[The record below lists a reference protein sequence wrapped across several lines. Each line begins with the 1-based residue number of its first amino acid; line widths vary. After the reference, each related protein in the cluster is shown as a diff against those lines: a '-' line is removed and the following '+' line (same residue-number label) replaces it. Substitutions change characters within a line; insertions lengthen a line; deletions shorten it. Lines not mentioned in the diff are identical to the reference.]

1 MDDRSTA
8 GLDLDYAR
16 SRFPGL
22 ASEWVYMDNAGGSL
36 PLGSVIDS
44 IADYMRHWPV
54 QLGATYAPSA
64 EAGRRVDAGRAA
76 IARLMSMG
84 GHTSVDPET
93 VVLGASTSSLFSRVA
108 RGLAPGIRPGDE
120 IVVTAVDHEAN
131 VSPWHRLQRH
141 GARIRTWPLNLDSL
155 ALEARDLEPL
165 LSDRTRLVCCTHA
178 SNILGSVTDLGAIS
192 RLTKDAG
199 ARLCVDGVAYA
210 PHRAMAVADAGVDF
224 YAFSLYK
231 VFGPHCA
238 ALFGR
243 REALREL
250 DNQNHRFFSDDY
262 VPGKL
267 EPGAFPYEL
276 VAAATAIPDYI
287 EALGRR
293 SGGDAFAAIAA
304 HERALSGRLL
314 DYLGT
319 RPDAR
324 IMGSAEADAGRL
336 PTISFVLS
344 GRPSASVPPVTD
356 EAGLGIRFGHFY
368 APALMTA
375 LGLEPDDG
383 VIRISLAHYNSLEEV
398 GRLIDVLDTK
408 VRPAQ

>member
-1 MDDRSTA
+1 MDDHSPPE
-8 GLDLDYAR
+8 LDLDYAR

-22 ASEWVYMDNAGGSL
+22 ASGWVYMDNAGGSL
-36 PLGSVIDS
+36 PLGSVIDAV
-44 IADYMRHWPV
+44 ADYMRHWPV

-64 EAGRRVDAGRAA
+64 EAGRRVDAGRQA

-84 GHTSVDPET
+84 ASTPADPGT

-131 VSPWHRLQRH
+131 ISPWQRLERQ
-141 GARIRTWPLNLDSL
+141 GAIVRTWPLNLDTL
-155 ALEARDLEPL
+155 ALETSDLEPL
-165 LSDRTRLVCCTHA
+165 LGDRTRLVCCTHA
-178 SNILGSVTDLGAIS
+178 SNILGSVTDLPAIS
-192 RLTKDAG
+192 RLTKQAG

-210 PHRAMAVADAGVDF
+210 PHRAMAVADAGVDY

-238 ALFGR
+238 GLFGQ
-243 REALREL
+243 REALLEL

-276 VAAATAIPDYI
+276 VAAATAIPDYL
-287 EALGRR
+287 EELGRR
-293 SGGDAFAAIAA
+293 SGGDAFAAISA
-304 HERALSGRLL
+304 HERRLSGRLL
-314 DYLGT
+314 EYLGT
-319 RPDAR
+319 RSDAR
-324 IMGSAEADAGRL
+324 IMGSGRADANRL

-356 EAGLGIRFGHFY
+356 DARLGIRFGHFY

-375 LGLEPDDG
+375 MGLEPDDG
-383 VIRISLAHYNSLEEV
+383 VIRVSLAHYNSIEEV
-398 GRLIDVLDTK
+398 DRLIEVLETRVPPVK
-408 VRPAQ
+408 